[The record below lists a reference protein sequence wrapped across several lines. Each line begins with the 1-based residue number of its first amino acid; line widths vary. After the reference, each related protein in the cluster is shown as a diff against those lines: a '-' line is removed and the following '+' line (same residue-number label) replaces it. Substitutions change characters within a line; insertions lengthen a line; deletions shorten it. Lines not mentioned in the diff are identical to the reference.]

1 MASRY
6 DTVIIGAVAAGI
18 AAARLLHDAGR
29 AILLLEAG
37 ARIGGRAHTIR
48 HGDAHL
54 DLGCGWLHSA
64 KRNPWAAI
72 ARERGFV
79 IDTDAAHWDQQWRDL
94 GYSPTEQAAFSAAWD
109 RWEMKARAAADGA
122 DQPLSAFIARDDPW
136 YQQVDAISGFV
147 NGAPL
152 DRVSLHDWLAYENAA
167 TDDNWAVRQGYGAL
181 IADHARGL
189 PIRLST
195 PVTRIDHGRH
205 LLRIDTP
212 AGTIE
217 AERAIVTVPTPLL
230 ADERLRFDPPLPEKT
245 AAAAALPLGVANK
258 VFLAVDR
265 PEWPANVHLLGNPRS
280 RHTASHRLSP
290 FGWPVIES
298 FFGGDTA
305 SALEDGAAN
314 AVAIDECVA
323 LLGSGWRDR
332 LRPIAASR
340 WRREPWIAGSYS
352 HARIGHA
359 AARQTLG
366 KPVDH
371 RLFFAGEACHPTDFS
386 TAHGAYETGILAAR
400 AILGG

>member
-1 MASRY
+1 M
-6 DTVIIGAVAAGI
+6 T
-18 AAARLLHDAGR
+18 
-29 AILLLEAG
+29 
-37 ARIGGRAHTIR
+37 
-48 HGDAHL
+48 
-54 DLGCGWLHSA
+54 
-64 KRNPWAAI
+64 
-72 ARERGFV
+72 
-79 IDTDAAHWDQQWRDL
+79 
-94 GYSPTEQAAFSAAWD
+94 
-109 RWEMKARAAADGA
+109 ARAAADGA

-167 TDDNWAVRQGYGAL
+167 SDDNWAVRQGYGAL

-195 PVTRIDHGRH
+195 PVTRIDHGGL

-314 AVAIDECVA
+314 AVAINECVA

-340 WRREPWIAGSYS
+340 WRHEPWIAGSYS

-366 KPVDH
+366 EPVDH